1 MTWPLRSYSV
11 AGQIRMTNIS
21 RGFRNSFVMR
31 HSSFSANPV
40 IFRSTSPEGNDQG
53 KLGDS
58 RNSAAVSESEVK
70 CSHVRDVFYSQDS
83 VCTRLRSVP
92 SARRSSRIRQRRYQS
107 GLVSKLRPAL

>member
-1 MTWPLRSYSV
+1 
-11 AGQIRMTNIS
+11 
-21 RGFRNSFVMR
+21 MR
-31 HSSFSANPV
+31 HSSFSASPV

-92 SARRSSRIRQRRYQS
+92 SGTQEFANPPTPLPVRAGEQIAAS
-107 GLVSKLRPAL
+107 LVDLIFLFDRVASDSAAGDYPELS